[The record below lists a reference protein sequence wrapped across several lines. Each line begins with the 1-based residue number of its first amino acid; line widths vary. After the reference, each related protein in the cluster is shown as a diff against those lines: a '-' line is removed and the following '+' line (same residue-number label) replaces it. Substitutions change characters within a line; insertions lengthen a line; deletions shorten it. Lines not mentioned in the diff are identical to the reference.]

1 MPANNRKPPAKM
13 MDEARQ
19 CYELQ
24 VAGFSTYQ
32 IAEKMGFSQKTV
44 RNRIDLH
51 ILKRVHPNVD
61 EMRTRQITRLEA
73 YIRSLWEKAMSG
85 DEKAINAAIRTEERI
100 ARLFGTD
107 SATAFVVKTEITDDR
122 TEFNK
127 MLDKLMN
134 QEGRTERE
142 GNRPRRSTRPRV
154 ISGVAATP
162 APHNPESEFRKDS
175 TFEPHEVQPEAVT
188 LAEDLE
194 EFEPVKPKPQRRRGQ
209 PIPNPAAQF
218 LRDSDDD

>member
-13 MDEARQ
+13 LEEARK

-51 ILKRVHPNVD
+51 ITKRVHPKVD

-107 SATAFVVKTEITDDR
+107 SATAFVVKVDTPNDD
-122 TEFNK
+122 
-127 MLDKLMN
+127 
-134 QEGRTERE
+134 
-142 GNRPRRSTRPRV
+142 
-154 ISGVAATP
+154 I
-162 APHNPESEFRKDS
+162 
-175 TFEPHEVQPEAVT
+175 EVQRMIDQYYAK
-188 LAEDLE
+188 
-194 EFEPVKPKPQRRRGQ
+194 KPK
-209 PIPNPAAQF
+209 
-218 LRDSDDD
+218 D